1 MFSESNLLEDG
12 KQYCITKKYYNTAY
26 LSSSKF
32 CGVFS
37 AMDIYT
43 TDYIRH
49 LETCNIAGD
58 QYMYILC
65 CLFVTLYKLLFLLRV
80 GLIYNMLDDLS
91 FTSYLLYFFKCTQM
105 ILVFHRKSSFFF
117 LEIFKLVISFVLFHI
132 LQILWDR

>member
-1 MFSESNLLEDG
+1 MIKTVGFIRHV
-12 KQYCITKKYYNTAY
+12 QKKCFPKAAFWKMENNTA
-26 LSSSKF
+26 LLKNTTILHICLHLNSA
-32 CGVFS
+32 VFFL
-37 AMDIYT
+37 
-43 TDYIRH
+43 YIRH

-117 LEIFKLVISFVLFHI
+117 SRYSNL
-132 LQILWDR
+132 